1 MLAIDG
7 LFVPSVIRPCYPAAT
22 MTGPKLQRRTF
33 LALGAS
39 TLIARQSLLAAP
51 DANVL
56 DTFIARYMK
65 VMNAPGMTLALARRD
80 GITRIGTFG
89 FSDRERQEAVTPNHL
104 FQVGSITKSFV
115 ALTCLQLHDEGKLDL
130 ERPILEYLP
139 WLPIVAK
146 QGTITPHHLLTH
158 TSGLPNAL
166 GLLMSDP
173 GERYVQAYRPGEHFH
188 YCNLGYCILGHL
200 IASIDRRP
208 WAESVR
214 RRIFEPI
221 GMKASSAVIGGET
234 QLRMA
239 RSYLPKFDDRLNPRL
254 GEIAPTGYLV
264 FDNAAGSVTST
275 PSDMALYM
283 QMLMKGGAGIVS
295 KESFAKFTRPYIDAA
310 ELGPTTKY
318 GYGIGVDHL
327 DGHTILRHT
336 GGMASFMSSLTVDLD
351 GGAAAFASIN
361 AMLGYRPVPVTQ
373 FAVELMNA
381 EKQSKPGP
389 GAPELNDPREVK
401 NASDFAGVFETP
413 AGRKLE
419 VLTNGSALNIAVG
432 DKRIP
437 LERLGEDNFLADE
450 YSWRRFPLV
459 FGRNDRKKV
468 VELSHGSDWYVN
480 ENYTGPKGFPEVPQ
494 YEGFVGHYRSDS
506 PWLRSTRIVLRKGK
520 LWADGTSPLEPLGQA
535 LFRLGSDSF
544 SPDVAEFLQVANG
557 KALLLKINGSDR
569 WRVETP

>member
-1 MLAIDG
+1 MLSC
-7 LFVPSVIRPCYPAAT
+7 PT
-22 MTGPKLQRRTF
+22 MPDLKLQRRTF
-33 LALGAS
+33 LTLGAS
-39 TLIARQSLLAAP
+39 AFIARHSLLAASDP
-51 DANVL
+51 GTL

-65 VMNAPGMTLALARRD
+65 AMNAPGMTLALARRE
-80 GITRIGTFG
+80 GPGRIATFG
-89 FSDRERQEAVTPNHL
+89 YSNLETKEAVTPEHL

-146 QGTITPHHLLTH
+146 QGAITPHHLLTH

-166 GLLMSDP
+166 GFMMSDP
-173 GERYVQAYRPGEHFH
+173 GGRYVQGYRPGEHFH

-234 QLRMA
+234 QPRMA

-275 PSDMALYM
+275 PGDMALYM
-283 QMLMKGGAGIVS
+283 QMLMKGGAGVVS
-295 KESFAKFTRPYIDAA
+295 KESFARFTKPYIDAA
-310 ELGPTTKY
+310 DLGPTSKY

-327 DGHTILRHT
+327 DGHLILRHT
-336 GGMASFMSSLTVDLD
+336 GGMASFMSSITVDLD
-351 GGAAAFASIN
+351 SGVAAFASIN
-361 AMLGYRPVPVTQ
+361 AGLGYRPVPVTQ
-373 FAVELMNA
+373 FAAQWMNS
-381 EKQSKPGP
+381 EKQNKPAP
-389 GAPELNDPREVK
+389 APPELNDPREVK
-401 NASDFAGVFETP
+401 NASDFAGVLETTD
-413 AGRKLE
+413 GRKLQ
-419 VLTNGSALNIAVG
+419 VLADGSALNIAVG
-432 DKRIP
+432 DKKIP
-437 LERLGEDNFLADE
+437 LERLGENSFLADE

-459 FGRNDRKKV
+459 FGRNSGKV
-468 VELSHGSDWYVN
+468 VELSHGPDWYVN
-480 ENYTGPKGFPEVPQ
+480 KNYTGSKEFPALAQ
-494 YEGFVGHYRSDS
+494 YEAFVGHYRSDS
-506 PWLRSTRIVLRKGK
+506 PWFRSTRIVLRKGK
-520 LWADGTSPLEPLGQA
+520 LWVNGTGPLEPLGQA
-535 LFRLGSDSF
+535 LFRVGGDSF
-544 SPDVAEFLQVANG
+544 SPDVAEFLHVANG
-557 KALLLKINGSDR
+557 KALLLKVNGSDQ

>member
-1 MLAIDG
+1 
-7 LFVPSVIRPCYPAAT
+7 
-22 MTGPKLQRRTF
+22 MTDLKLQRRAF

-39 TLIARQSLLAAP
+39 TFIARQSLLAAP
-51 DANVL
+51 DAKAL
-56 DTFIARYMK
+56 DSFIARYMK
-65 VMNAPGMTLALARRD
+65 AMNAPGMTLAMARRE
-80 GITRIGTFG
+80 GAARIATFG
-89 FSDRERQEAVTPNHL
+89 YSDLESKEAVTPDHL

-146 QGTITPHHLLTH
+146 QGTITTHHLLTH

-166 GLLMSDP
+166 GFMMSDP
-173 GERYVQAYRPGEHFH
+173 GARYVQAYRPGEHFH

-200 IASIDRRP
+200 IASIDGRP
-208 WAESVR
+208 WSESVR
-214 RRIFEPI
+214 RRIFEPV

-254 GEIAPTGYLV
+254 GEIAPTGLLV

-275 PSDMALYM
+275 PGDMALYM
-283 QMLMKGGAGIVS
+283 QMLMKGGAGVVS
-295 KESFAKFTRPYIDAA
+295 KESFAKFTKPYIEAA
-310 ELGPTTKY
+310 ELGPTSKY

-327 DGHTILRHT
+327 DGNLILRHT
-336 GGMASFMSSLTVDLD
+336 GGMASFMSSITVDLD
-351 GGAAAFASIN
+351 SGVAAFASIN

-373 FAVELMNA
+373 FAVQLMNA

-389 GAPELNDPREVK
+389 TPPDLDNPREVK
-401 NASDFAGVFETP
+401 NASDFAGVFETLS
-413 AGRKLE
+413 GRKLQ
-419 VLTNGSALNIAVG
+419 VLADGSALHIVVA

-437 LERLGEDNFLADE
+437 LERLGENSFLADE

-459 FGRNDRKKV
+459 FGRTNGKV
-468 VELSHGSDWYVN
+468 VELSHGPDWYVN
-480 ENYTGPKGFPEVPQ
+480 GNYAGPKDFPVRPQ
-494 YEGFVGHYRSDS
+494 YEAFVGHYRSDS
-506 PWLRSTRIVLRKGK
+506 PWFRSTRIVLRKGK
-520 LWADGTSPLEPLGQA
+520 LWADGTSPLEPLGQN
-535 LFRLGSDSF
+535 LFRLGGDSF
-544 SPDVAEFLQVANG
+544 GPDVAEFLQIANG
-557 KALLLKINGSDR
+557 KASLLKINGSDR

>member
-1 MLAIDG
+1 MGRCRLLLHAVAG
-7 LFVPSVIRPCYPAAT
+7 NL
-22 MTGPKLQRRTF
+22 KLERRTF

-39 TLIARQSLLAAP
+39 AFIARPSLLAAP
-51 DANVL
+51 DTTVL
-56 DTFIARYMK
+56 DAFIARYMK
-65 VMNAPGMTLALARRD
+65 AMNAPGMTLALARREQPD
-80 GITRIGTFG
+80 HIATFG
-89 FSDRERQEAVTPNHL
+89 FSDRELQQAVTPDHL

-130 ERPILEYLP
+130 ERPVLEYLP

-173 GERYVQAYRPGEHFH
+173 GARYVQGYRPGSHFH

-208 WAESVR
+208 WSESVR

-239 RSYLPKFDDRLNPRL
+239 RSYLPKFDDRLNPRM

-275 PSDMALYM
+275 PGDMALYM

-295 KESFAKFTRPYIDAA
+295 KESFAKFTKPYIDAA

-318 GYGIGVDHL
+318 GYGIGVDIL

-351 GGAAAFASIN
+351 GGVAAFASIN

-373 FAVELMNA
+373 FAVQLMNA
-381 EKQSKPGP
+381 EKQSKPTP
-389 GAPELNDPREVK
+389 AAPELSDPREVK
-401 NASDFAGVFETP
+401 NASDFAGVYET
-413 AGRKLE
+413 ASGRKLQA
-419 VLTNGSALNIAVG
+419 VASGSGLSISVG

-437 LERLGEDNFLADE
+437 LERLGEDSFLADE
-450 YSWRRFPLV
+450 YSWLRFPLV
-459 FGRNDRKKV
+459 FGRNNEKQV
-468 VELSHGSDWYVN
+468 VELAHGPDWYVN
-480 ENYTGPKGFPEVPQ
+480 ERYTGPKAFPAPPQ
-494 YEGFVGHYRSDS
+494 YEAFVGHYRSDS
-506 PWLRSTRIVLRKGK
+506 PWLRSTRIVVRKGK
-520 LWADGTSPLEPLGQA
+520 LWADGTSSLEPLGQS
-535 LFRLGSDSF
+535 LFRVGSDFF
-544 SPDVAEFLQVANG
+544 SPDVAEFLQIANG

-569 WRVETP
+569 WRVEIP

>member
-1 MLAIDG
+1 
-7 LFVPSVIRPCYPAAT
+7 
-22 MTGPKLQRRTF
+22 MTGLKLQRRTF

-39 TLIARQSLLAAP
+39 TLVARRTLFAAP
-51 DANVL
+51 DAKAL

-65 VMNAPGMTLALARRD
+65 AMNAPGMTLALARREE
-80 GITRIGTFG
+80 TARIATFG
-89 FSDRERQEAVTPNHL
+89 YSNLESQEAVTPDHL

-146 QGTITPHHLLTH
+146 QGVITPHHLLTH

-166 GLLMSDP
+166 ALQMSDP
-173 GERYVQAYRPGEHFH
+173 GARYVQAYRPGEHFH

-200 IASIDRRP
+200 IASIDGRP

-214 RRIFEPI
+214 KRIFEKI

-234 QLRMA
+234 QRRMA

-275 PSDMALYM
+275 PGDMALYM
-283 QMLMKGGAGIVS
+283 QMLMNGGAGVVS
-295 KESFAKFTRPYIDAA
+295 KESFAKFTKPYIEAA

-336 GGMASFMSSLTVDLD
+336 GGMASFMSSITVDLD
-351 GGAAAFASIN
+351 GGVAAFASIN

-373 FAVELMNA
+373 FAVQLMNA

-389 GAPELNDPREVK
+389 APPDLNDPREVK
-401 NASDFAGVFETP
+401 NASDFAGIFETP
-413 AGRKLE
+413 SGRKLQ
-419 VLTNGSALNIAVG
+419 VVADGAALNIVAE
-432 DKRIP
+432 DRRIP
-437 LERLGEDNFLADE
+437 LEHLGDDSFLADE

-459 FGRNDRKKV
+459 FGRNNGKV
-468 VELSHGSDWYVN
+468 VELSHGPDWYAN
-480 ENYTGPKGFPEVPQ
+480 QNYTGPKAFPGPPV
-494 YEGFVGHYRSDS
+494 YEAFVGHYRSDS
-506 PWLRSTRIVLRKGK
+506 PWFRSTRIVLRKGK
-520 LWADGTSPLEPLGQA
+520 LWADGTTPLEPIGRA